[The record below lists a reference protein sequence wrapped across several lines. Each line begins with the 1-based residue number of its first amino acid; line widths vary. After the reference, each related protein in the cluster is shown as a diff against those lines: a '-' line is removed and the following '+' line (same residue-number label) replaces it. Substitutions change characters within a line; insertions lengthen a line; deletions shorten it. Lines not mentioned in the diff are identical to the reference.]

1 MHNFPCYSQSI
12 KLKINRNRTF
22 SYILYYTTKVRM
34 LTLNNYNYKKNA
46 AIYLIQE
53 RRKIK
58 FTFYPLEEN
67 ETPGVELENAHS
79 PYPHLFND

>member
-1 MHNFPCYSQSI
+1 
-12 KLKINRNRTF
+12 
-22 SYILYYTTKVRM
+22 M